1 MSEGILSS
9 LAKLFASRGNSDHF
23 DLDEVDAIATSKG
36 TDKLTGRKAF
46 FAGRDLRSLNEAE
59 LLDGG
64 DGSETDKV
72 DIEQLAEDTL
82 RK

>member
-1 MSEGILSS
+1 MSEGIFSS
-9 LAKLFASRGNSDHF
+9 LAKLFANRDNPDHV
-23 DLDEVDAIATSKG
+23 DMQEVDAISASKG
-36 TDKLTGRKAF
+36 ADKLTGRRAF
-46 FAGRDLRSLNEAE
+46 FAGRDLKSLKEAE

-64 DGSETDKV
+64 DGSETDSV

>member
-9 LAKLFASRGNSDHF
+9 LAKLFANQGNTDHP
-23 DLDEVDAIATSKG
+23 DLEAVDSIALSKG
-36 TDKLTGRKAF
+36 ADQLTGRKAF
-46 FAGRDLRSLNEAE
+46 FAARDIRSLKESE

-64 DGSETDKV
+64 DGSETENV